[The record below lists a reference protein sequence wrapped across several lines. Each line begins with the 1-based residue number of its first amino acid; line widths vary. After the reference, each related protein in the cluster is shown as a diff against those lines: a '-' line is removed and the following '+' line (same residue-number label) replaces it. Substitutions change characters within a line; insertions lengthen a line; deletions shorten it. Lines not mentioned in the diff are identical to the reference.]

1 MTTADYSI
9 LRLIQMDLGERR
21 NCLSALSTTA
31 APQNTVVGA
40 DVLQLMAE
48 LGCVEPPPCPRD
60 IRLWL
65 DSQETTSAML
75 RPPSVT
81 SRHGSI
87 F

>member
-1 MTTADYSI
+1 M
-9 LRLIQMDLGERR
+9 
-21 NCLSALSTTA
+21 
-31 APQNTVVGA
+31 PQNTVVGA
-40 DVLQLMAE
+40 DVLQLMSE

-65 DSQETTSAML
+65 DSQEATSAML

-87 F
+87 FPHFSSLLFGKVNIIEKLFIH